1 MKNIFL
7 TMLLFIGIQMIG
19 QKKVTIINNSQYTLQ
34 IGALTTIKYSG
45 TNPVTVSSGVTYI
58 HNALS
63 PAATSLNI
71 PAGGTYVLN
80 NTSSTTKFPFVSVG
94 NIPQITQWRLSSPV
108 STVTSATAYAAANAT
123 SQVLCSIK
131 FQLVD
136 PVTGAFIGGQTVV
149 SKRGGRMLN
158 GSLVTIGSSA
168 TTSSGYGFPPTNS
181 AWSGGSIVTLPAFN
195 TATPNA
201 PFETVINIF

>member
-7 TMLLFIGIQMIG
+7 TMLLFIGIQIFG

-94 NIPQITQWRLSSPV
+94 NVPQITQ
-108 STVTSATAYAAANAT
+108 
-123 SQVLCSIK
+123 
-131 FQLVD
+131 
-136 PVTGAFIGGQTVV
+136 
-149 SKRGGRMLN
+149 
-158 GSLVTIGSSA
+158 
-168 TTSSGYGFPPTNS
+168 
-181 AWSGGSIVTLPAFN
+181 
-195 TATPNA
+195 
-201 PFETVINIF
+201 